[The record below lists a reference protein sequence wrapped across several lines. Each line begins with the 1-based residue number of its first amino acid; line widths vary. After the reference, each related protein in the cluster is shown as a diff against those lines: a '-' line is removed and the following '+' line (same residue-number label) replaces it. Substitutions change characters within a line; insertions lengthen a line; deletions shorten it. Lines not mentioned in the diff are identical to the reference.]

1 MDLAPILLFASSV
14 AIGATAFYV
23 VQLVMP
29 LWDRLAVRYVA
40 EVRPMLDALSLGS
53 DRMPELMRWWGI
65 AMAAVF
71 VLFSIGLGMWPVAFA
86 AVYLVYVA
94 PKLYLHFMIH
104 RRSKLLRD
112 QLVGTVTALAN
123 ATRAGLSLA
132 QGIENVAQETPEPLA
147 TELHRIVRDY
157 RGGRPLSE
165 ALIQARDRLKL
176 DGFTLFTSALLVS
189 LERGGRIT
197 DALERISR
205 SLQENQRLERKLEA
219 DTESGRKVVV
229 MLAAFPAVFLGLFY
243 FLNPEGTALLFTT
256 ILGQVVLV
264 FVIVIVYAAVRWANR
279 ILSLDV

>member
-1 MDLAPILLFASSV
+1 MDLAPILLFASSI

-94 PKLYLHFMIH
+94 PKLYLHLMIH

>member
-1 MDLAPILLFASSV
+1 MNLAPYLMFASSIAV
-14 AIGATAFYV
+14 GAAAYCV

-53 DRMPELMRWWGI
+53 DRMPELMRWWGV

-71 VLFSIGLGMWPVAFA
+71 VLLSIGLGMWPVAFA

-94 PKLYLHFMIH
+94 PKLYLHVMIN

-165 ALIQARDRLKL
+165 SLIQARDRLKL

>member
-1 MDLAPILLFASSV
+1 MLFASSI
-14 AIGATAFYV
+14 AIGAAAFY
-23 VQLVMP
+23 LVRILMP
-29 LWDRLAVRYVA
+29 LWDKVGERYVSD
-40 EVRPMLDALSLGS
+40 VRPMLDSLSLTS
-53 DRMPELMRWWGI
+53 DRMPDLLRWWGI
-65 AMAAVF
+65 SMAAVF
-71 VLFSIGLGMWPVAFA
+71 VLFSIGLGMWPVAVA

-94 PKLYLHFMIH
+94 PRLYLQYMIS
-104 RRSKLLRD
+104 RRATLLRD

-132 QGIENVAQETPEPLA
+132 QGIENVSNETPEPLA
-147 TELHRIVRDY
+147 TELRRIVRDY
-157 RGGRPLSE
+157 RGGRPLAE

-197 DALERISR
+197 EALERISR

-243 FLNPEGTALLFTT
+243 FLNPEGTALLFTS

-279 ILSLDV
+279 ILKLEV

>member
-94 PKLYLHFMIH
+94 PKLYLHLMIH